1 MTLIKWS
8 PRRTS
13 IFDEYNIFSP
23 TLSNNWTHVNKQTD
37 YWTPP
42 VDVKED
48 DTEFYIMVDL
58 PGISKNDIAINLKNN
73 ILTLSSNYDS
83 KDGVENGTFHYR
95 ERRTGKFHR
104 TFKIPSII
112 EEEKIVASF
121 KNGFLEILLPKSEE
135 SVTRERE
142 IKIK

>member
-58 PGISKNDIAINLKNN
+58 PGISKNDI
-73 ILTLSSNYDS
+73 
-83 KDGVENGTFHYR
+83 
-95 ERRTGKFHR
+95 
-104 TFKIPSII
+104 IP
-112 EEEKIVASF
+112 K
-121 KNGFLEILLPKSEE
+121 LPKEY
-135 SVTRERE
+135 
-142 IKIK
+142 IMN